1 MKKIKLFLG
10 GYVNYL
16 NAQNINC
23 RALSEHLDKNR
34 FEMMTILSHIGNAN
48 DFKRTEGVRYIRG
61 RWPMRFFQ
69 YYVWFRGVAWADVAY
84 LPKGEIPKYCLL
96 IAKLFNTKVFSTLE
110 GIISETDLSKIP
122 EKHRSDYLNSFN
134 LYYPHLY
141 PITEFIRKDVG
152 RRRGYRFAPE
162 TLYLGVD
169 SKRFIN
175 PGKRIDGLR
184 NAVFIGNKLPTK
196 NIFDFIEASQQHPDI
211 QFHIIGDNLLKEGTI
226 QEYIEH
232 NNLKNVTY
240 HGRLDHEHLSQ
251 VLKTMDLM
259 FFPSRSEGFPK
270 VMLETACAGVP
281 TLCYD
286 DYGAQEWITS
296 GVDGYV
302 VRTKEEAFAI
312 IQELKDN
319 PEKLKELSR
328 NAVELGKRFDWSVL
342 VKEWEKVIIKI
353 YNEK

>member
-23 RALSEHLDKNR
+23 RALSEHLDKNQ
-34 FEMMTILSHIGNAN
+34 FELMTILSHIGNAN

-69 YYVWFRGVAWADVAY
+69 YYVWFRGVALADVAY
-84 LPKGEIPKYCLL
+84 LPKGECDRWCRFV
-96 IAKLFNTKVFSTLE
+96 AKVFHTKVFTTIE
-110 GIISETDLSKIP
+110 GIMDDVLLSRMKDP
-122 EKHRSDYLNSFN
+122 QKYLDHFRAYGNN
-134 LYYPHLY
+134 LYS
-141 PITEFIRKDVG
+141 ITKYIASREKIVNSIECQD
-152 RRRGYRFAPE
+152 
-162 TLYLGVD
+162 TILYLGVET
-169 SKRFIN
+169 KNFCKPHKEIT
-175 PGKRIDGLR
+175 GL
-184 NAVFIGNKLPTK
+184 NDVVFIGNDPIRK
-196 NIFDFIEASQQHPDI
+196 NARGFIEAAEKFPDI
-211 QFHIIGDNLLKEGTI
+211 NFHIAGGNKLEDCTI
-226 QEYIEH
+226 EEYIASKSL
-232 NNLKNVTY
+232 NNVIY
-240 HGRLDHEHLSQ
+240 HGSLDHTRLAKLLSS
-251 VLKTMDLM
+251 MDLM

-342 VKEWEKVIIKI
+342 VKKWEKVIIKI

>member
-10 GYVNYL
+10 GYVNFL

-23 RALSEHLDKNR
+23 RALSEHLDQNR
-34 FEMMTILSHIGNAN
+34 FELMTILFWSENAR
-48 DFKRTEGVRYIRG
+48 DFIKVDGVHYIQAR
-61 RWPMRFFQ
+61 RPMRFFK

-84 LPKGEIPKYCLL
+84 LPKGECDRWCRFV
-96 IAKLFNTKVFSTLE
+96 AKVFHTKVFTTIE
-110 GIISETDLSKIP
+110 GIMDDILLSRMKDP
-122 EKHRSDYLNSFN
+122 QKYLDHFRAYGNN
-134 LYYPHLY
+134 LYS
-141 PITEFIRKDVG
+141 ITKYIASREKTVNFINCQD
-152 RRRGYRFAPE
+152 
-162 TLYLGVD
+162 TILYLGVET
-169 SKRFIN
+169 RNFCN
-175 PGKRIDGLR
+175 PHEEITGL
-184 NAVFIGNKLPTK
+184 NNVVFIGNDPIRK
-196 NIFDFIEASQQHPDI
+196 NAREFIEAAERFPEI
-211 QFHIIGDNLLKEGTI
+211 TFHIAGGNKLEDCTI
-226 QEYIEH
+226 EEYIDSKS
-232 NNLKNVTY
+232 LKNVVY
-240 HGRLDHEHLSQ
+240 HGSLDHTRLARLLSS
-251 VLKTMDLM
+251 MNLM

-286 DYGAQEWITS
+286 DYGAQEWMTS